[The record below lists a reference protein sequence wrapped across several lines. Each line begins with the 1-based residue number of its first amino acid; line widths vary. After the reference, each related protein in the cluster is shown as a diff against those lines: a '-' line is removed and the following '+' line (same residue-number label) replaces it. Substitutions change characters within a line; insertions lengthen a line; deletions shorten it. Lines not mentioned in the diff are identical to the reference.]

1 MEFMGGTMVKE
12 ACDLLA
18 EIYQLHE
25 QYTRGQETVC
35 GPGCAAC
42 CTCNVTMTSLEYAF
56 VVRGMG
62 DGEQRALRDRAMQG
76 RAGKRFQPAYTINK
90 MAALC
95 LDGKELPQEEN
106 NPAWGRCPLLREEMC
121 TIYETRPLGCRM
133 LLSQTRC
140 RQVGYAQMPPFVVTV
155 NNLFMQVVEHLD
167 AQGTSGNLTDMILWQ
182 ADGQGADAGV
192 SGRPSHILNN
202 SRAPVFMVPPEH
214 RERVRPLMGQLSR
227 ILEGQEKR

>member
-1 MEFMGGTMVKE
+1 MVKE

-25 QYTRGQETVC
+25 QYTMGQETVC
-35 GPGCAAC
+35 GPGCADC

-56 VVRGMG
+56 MVRGMG

-76 RAGKRFQPAYTINK
+76 RAGKRFQPVYTINR

-106 NPAWGRCPLLREEMC
+106 DPAWGRCPLLREEMC
-121 TIYETRPLGCRM
+121 TIYEIRPLGCRM

-155 NNLFMQVVEHLD
+155 NNLFMQVLEHLD